1 MTTIQKAS
9 EKLTIRI
16 NRTGFYT
23 LISVIVAPFL
33 LYPVFKFD
41 ELKQK
46 EIKSNCAHLSSQSLE
61 CEFEDNIIQGSKIE
75 HKQTKPETLTKI
87 IANKNPETIQLS
99 SFVYP
104 TQHKSQMKEINLD
117 SLKKLQNEVE
127 KAGRYINNLLTYSEE
142 TVSENTQTDHLSHEV
157 NSGKVRVMIFYAFF
171 LFVACSLLESKPFY
185 EKMIFDRESG
195 DLIIIKFMIF
205 WFKKNKYS
213 LDNNFNLSIESESDD
228 YDTDNHKLNLV
239 LDSKRKILL
248 YRNSNYNEV
257 EKMLEEIRDFLSL
270 DGAKVEKI
278 EV

>member
-33 LYPVFKFD
+33 LYPFFKFD

-46 EIKSNCAHLSSQSLE
+46 EIKSNCTHLSSQSLE

-75 HKQTKPETLTKI
+75 HKQTKSETLTKI
-87 IANKNPETIQLS
+87 IANNKPETIQLS

-104 TQHKSQMKEINLD
+104 TQHKSQTKEINLD
-117 SLKKLQNEVE
+117 ILEKLQNKVE
-127 KAGRYINNLLTYSEE
+127 KAGRYVNNLLTYSEE
-142 TVSENTQTDHLSHEV
+142 TISENTQTDDLSHEI
-157 NSGKVRVMIFYAFF
+157 NSEKVRVMIFYAFF
-171 LFVACSLLESKPFY
+171 LFIICSLLESKPFY

-195 DLIIIKFMIF
+195 DLIIIKFMVF

-228 YDTDNHKLNLV
+228 YNTGTHKLNLV

>member
-33 LYPVFKFD
+33 LYPFLKFD

-46 EIKSNCAHLSSQSLE
+46 EIKSNCPHLSSQSLE

-75 HKQTKPETLTKI
+75 HKQTKSETLTKI
-87 IANKNPETIQLS
+87 IANNKPETIQLS
-99 SFVYP
+99 SFIYP
-104 TQHKSQMKEINLD
+104 TQHKSQTKEINLD
-117 SLKKLQNEVE
+117 ILEKLQNKVE
-127 KAGRYINNLLTYSEE
+127 KAGRYVNNLLTYSEE
-142 TVSENTQTDHLSHEV
+142 TISENTQTGHLSHEV
-157 NSGKVRVMIFYAFF
+157 NSEKVRVMIFYAFF
-171 LFVACSLLESKPFY
+171 LFVICSLLESKPFY

-195 DLIIIKFMIF
+195 DLIIIKFMVF

-228 YDTDNHKLNLV
+228 YNTGTHKLNLV

>member
-9 EKLTIRI
+9 EKLTIHI

-33 LYPVFKFD
+33 LYPLFKFD
-41 ELKQK
+41 ELQQK
-46 EIKSNCAHLSSQSLE
+46 EIKSNCAHLSSQSLK

-75 HKQTKPETLTKI
+75 HKQTKSEALTKI
-87 IANKNPETIQLS
+87 IASNKPETIQLS

-104 TQHKSQMKEINLD
+104 TQYKYQTKELKLD
-117 SLKKLQNEVE
+117 NLKKLQNEVE

-142 TVSENTQTDHLSHEV
+142 TISENTQTDHLSHEV

-171 LFVACSLLESKPFY
+171 LFVICSLLESKPFY
-185 EKMIFDRESG
+185 EKMIFDRKSG
-195 DLIIIKFMIF
+195 DLIVLKFMVF

-228 YDTDNHKLNLV
+228 YDTGTHKLNLV
-239 LDSKRKILL
+239 LDSKKKILL

-270 DGAKVEKI
+270 DSAKVEKI

>member
-9 EKLTIRI
+9 EKLTIHV
-16 NRTGFYT
+16 NRTGFYA

-33 LYPVFKFD
+33 IYPLFKFD

-46 EIKSNCAHLSSQSLE
+46 EIKSNCTHLSSQSLE

-75 HKQTKPETLTKI
+75 SNQTKWEKLTKI
-87 IANKNPETIQLS
+87 IANNKPETIHLS

-104 TQHKSQMKEINLD
+104 TQHKSQTKEINLD
-117 SLKKLQNEVE
+117 SIKKIQNEVE

-142 TVSENTQTDHLSHEV
+142 TISENTQTDHLSHEV

-171 LFVACSLLESKPFY
+171 LFVICSLLESKPFY

-195 DLIIIKFMIF
+195 DLIIIKFMVF

-213 LDNNFNLSIESESDD
+213 LDKNFNLSIESESDD
-228 YDTDNHKLNLV
+228 YDTGTHKLNLV
-239 LDSKRKILL
+239 LDFKRKILL

-257 EKMLEEIRDFLSL
+257 EKMLEEIREFLSL
-270 DGAKVEKI
+270 DSAKVQKI